1 MCTANNV
8 LNPKLEMLS
17 QREQLMIDIDLI
29 CDGWLSDDLPQ
40 KDIDDLVRTLCDAVC
55 ENFPS

>member
-29 CDGWLSDDLPQ
+29 CDGWLGADLPR